1 MESTRVSSKGQM
13 IIPKRVRE
21 ALGLKQGTELA
32 VELLPGGGFAA
43 RPKATDLVAQ
53 VRSIA
58 GMLAHRGK
66 RMSPTR
72 ERAAIMAAVLAE
84 DERTR
89 RKARRRP

>member
-1 MESTRVSSKGQM
+1 MEHTRVSSKGQM
-13 IIPKRVRE
+13 IIPKRVRT

-32 VELLPGGGFAA
+32 VDLLPGGGFAA
-43 RPKATDLVAQ
+43 RPKATDRSAQ
-53 VRSIA
+53 VKGIA

-66 RMSPTR
+66 RMSATR

-84 DERTR
+84 DERSK